1 MSRAVARPPLRHL
14 CAKSKHRRCRRRSS
28 LRFPIRKAPYFI
40 FAFNLFSLPKR
51 FKMRFLLYVLSAAFA
66 FPAFAQSKKE
76 LQNQVAELQ
85 SRIAKLDAE
94 IAELK
99 KPLEVNLNDSTE
111 QVSYCFGV
119 VLGQN
124 FKNTGLDSLDMEV
137 FVTAMQDVIAD
148 KPLKVRPKEAEATMQ
163 HYMQATMMKRSA
175 VAKEQSQ
182 KFLDENKTKEGVK
195 TTATGLQYKVVAQ
208 GTGKSPTTAD
218 RVTVHYTGKLVDG
231 TVFDSSVQRGQ
242 PATFRVNQVIPGWT
256 EALQM
261 MKEGDKWTLFIPYSL
276 AYGERGSPPQIPPFS
291 TLIFDVEL
299 MKVN

>member
-1 MSRAVARPPLRHL
+1 MTTPIKSLLCLARICFLCRQTFQMRLLVFYL
-14 CAKSKHRRCRRRSS
+14 CAA
-28 LRFPIRKAPYFI
+28 L
-40 FAFNLFSLPKR
+40 
-51 FKMRFLLYVLSAAFA
+51 A
-66 FPAFAQSKKE
+66 FPAFSQSKKE
-76 LQNQVAELQ
+76 LQTQVSDLQ
-85 SRIAKLDAE
+85 SKIAKLNAE

-137 FVTAMQDVIAD
+137 FVAAMQDVIAD
-148 KPLKVRPKEAEATMQ
+148 KPLKVRPKEAEAAMQ

-182 KFLDENKTKEGVK
+182 KFLNENKMRDGVK
-195 TTATGLQYKVVAQ
+195 STATGLQYKVVSQ
-208 GTGKSPTTAD
+208 GAGKSPTTAD

-231 TVFDSSVQRGQ
+231 TIFDSSVQRGQ
-242 PATFRVNQVIPGWT
+242 PSTFRVNQVIPGWT

-261 MKEGDKWTLFIPYSL
+261 MKEGDKWTLYIPYTL
-276 AYGERGSPPQIPPFS
+276 GYGERGSPPQIPPFS

>member
-1 MSRAVARPPLRHL
+1 
-14 CAKSKHRRCRRRSS
+14 
-28 LRFPIRKAPYFI
+28 
-40 FAFNLFSLPKR
+40 
-51 FKMRFLLYVLSAAFA
+51 MRFLVFVFSAAVV
-66 FPAFAQSKKE
+66 FPAFSQSKKE

-85 SRIAKLDAE
+85 SKIANLNAE

-124 FKNTGLDSLDMEV
+124 FKNTGLDSLDMQV

-148 KPLKVRPKEAEATMQ
+148 KPLKVRPKEAEAAMQ
-163 HYMQATMMKRSA
+163 HYMQAMMMKRSA
-175 VAKEQSQ
+175 VAKEQSL
-182 KFLDENKTKEGVK
+182 KFLDENKTRDGVK

-208 GTGKSPTTAD
+208 GAGKSPTTTD

-242 PATFRVNQVIPGWT
+242 PSTFRVNQVIPGWT

-276 AYGERGSPPQIPPFS
+276 GYGERGSPPQIPPFS